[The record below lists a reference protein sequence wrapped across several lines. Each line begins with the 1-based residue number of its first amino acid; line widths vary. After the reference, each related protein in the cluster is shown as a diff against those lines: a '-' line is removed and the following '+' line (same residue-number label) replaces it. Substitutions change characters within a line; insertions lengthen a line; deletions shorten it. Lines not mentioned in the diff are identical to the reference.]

1 MRRSGIAAL
10 VALTGASLAL
20 AGCSGSGGG
29 SASGASGGGSGDAK
43 TLTIAYQK
51 TSSFHQLDDVLQTV
65 KTDFESANP
74 GVTVNL
80 QPIEAEQDQYFT
92 KLALMNGSKDTAPD
106 VIYEDTFQVM
116 SDAAAGYL
124 LPIDD
129 ELSSWSDWSQ
139 FSDAAKKAG
148 LGVDGKTYGVS
159 MGTDTRGIYYN
170 KSIFEQAGL
179 PDDWQPSSWDDIL
192 SAARTIKEKVPDVS
206 PLSIMSGK
214 AAGEATTMQGF
225 EMLLYGTD
233 STLYDGD
240 TQKWITGSKG
250 FTDALSF
257 YKTVT
262 DEGLGLP
269 LDVALDANVQ
279 SRVSTDLIPNGKVA
293 MAIDGSWLPGGWISG
308 DNAWADWDKTLGF
321 AKMPTQDG
329 GGDKYTS
336 MSGGWLLSVGAQAK
350 DPELAMKFIEL
361 ALNKDNSL
369 TYDTTNS
376 QIAVRDD
383 VAKDD
388 AYLSYNASFE
398 FFSSLVPYTHFRPA
412 TPDYSQIS
420 SNIQAAV
427 ESVVTGDA
435 TPEQA
440 ASTYDEGLTTIVGS
454 DGTEAEK

>member
-10 VALTGASLAL
+10 IAVTGAALAL
-20 AGCSGSGGG
+20 AGCSSSSSSGESG
-29 SASGASGGGSGDAK
+29 SASAGGS

-129 ELSSWSDWSQ
+129 YLADWSDWAQ
-139 FSDAAKKAG
+139 FQDAAKKAG

-159 MGTDTRGIYYN
+159 MGTDTRGIYFN
-170 KSIFEQAGL
+170 KTIFQQAGL
-179 PDDWQPSSWDDIL
+179 PTDWQPTSWDDIL
-192 SAARTIKEKVPDVS
+192 SAARTIKEKVSDVT
-206 PLSIMSGK
+206 PLSIVSGK

-233 STLYDGD
+233 STLYDED
-240 TQKWITGSKG
+240 TQKWVTGSKG
-250 FTDALSF
+250 FTDALTF
-257 YKTVT
+257 YKTVA
-262 DEGLGLP
+262 DENLGLP

-279 SRVSTDLIPNGKVA
+279 SRVATDLIPNGKVA
-293 MAIDGSWLPGGWISG
+293 MAIDGSWLPGGWIEG
-308 DNAWADWDKTLGF
+308 DNAWPDWDTTLGF

-329 GGDKYTS
+329 AGAGFTS
-336 MSGGWLLSVGAQAK
+336 MSGGWLLSVGAQTK

-361 ALNKDNSL
+361 ALNKENSL

-388 AYLSYNASFE
+388 AYLNYNASFE
-398 FFSSLVPYTHFRPA
+398 FFSGLVQYTHFRPA

-440 ASTYDEGLTTIVGS
+440 ASTYDEGLSNIVGPEA
-454 DGTEAEK
+454 TESEK